1 MDLEEG
7 RMEKGMILYQS
18 KYGAARKY
26 AGWLREETGF
36 EIREVKNCKIEE
48 VLCFERLILCSGIY
62 ASGIAGISFFQK
74 NIEKLQ
80 GKQLFVFT
88 VGASPYHENA
98 LKELKRKNMKGRLC
112 AIPLFYGRG
121 MWLEEKMTWKD
132 RTLCR
137 MLKKAVAKKAPDTWE
152 PWMAALMST
161 NGQNCDWTDRKY
173 LKPLLDALGNRAG
186 LEKQLDSF

>member
-1 MDLEEG
+1 MRHIGSDQNGLEEG

-88 VGASPYHENA
+88 CWGIA
-98 LKELKRKNMKGRLC
+98 L
-112 AIPLFYGRG
+112 
-121 MWLEEKMTWKD
+121 
-132 RTLCR
+132 
-137 MLKKAVAKKAPDTWE
+137 
-152 PWMAALMST
+152 S
-161 NGQNCDWTDRKY
+161 
-173 LKPLLDALGNRAG
+173 
-186 LEKQLDSF
+186 

>member
-74 NIEKLQ
+74 NIE
-80 GKQLFVFT
+80 
-88 VGASPYHENA
+88 NA
-98 LKELKRKNMKGRLC
+98 LKELKRKNMKGGLC

>member
-7 RMEKGMILYQS
+7 RIEKGMILYQS

-98 LKELKRKNMKGRLC
+98 LKELKRKNMKGGLC

-137 MLKKAVAKKAPDTWE
+137 MLKRRWRKK
-152 PWMAALMST
+152 L
-161 NGQNCDWTDRKY
+161 RIR
-173 LKPLLDALGNRAG
+173 GNHG
-186 LEKQLDSF
+186 WLH

>member
-98 LKELKRKNMKGRLC
+98 LKELKRKKYERRSLRYPSILWERN
-112 AIPLFYGRG
+112 
-121 MWLEEKMTWKD
+121 
-132 RTLCR
+132 
-137 MLKKAVAKKAPDTWE
+137 VARREDDMEGP
-152 PWMAALMST
+152 
-161 NGQNCDWTDRKY
+161 
-173 LKPLLDALGNRAG
+173 DALQDA
-186 LEKQLDSF
+186 EKGGGEKSSGYVGTMDGCTDEYKWSKL